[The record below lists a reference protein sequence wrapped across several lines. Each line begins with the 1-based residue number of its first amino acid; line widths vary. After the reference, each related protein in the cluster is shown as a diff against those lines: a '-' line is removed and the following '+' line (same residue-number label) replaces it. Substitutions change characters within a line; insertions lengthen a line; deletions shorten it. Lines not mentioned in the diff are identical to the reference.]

1 MPLKRSGIRDQV
13 CDFNLAGIASQA
25 SEMGQISAKPDKA
38 NVGNWLNFL
47 FRLSVVAIFQA
58 DNQSAGPER
67 APTKRYIATGTDLVR
82 ARIKARRP
90 RSANQ
95 FSWRGRY

>member
-38 NVGNWLNFL
+38 NVGNWL
-47 FRLSVVAIFQA
+47 IFYFDCRSLQFFKLT
-58 DNQSAGPER
+58 
-67 APTKRYIATGTDLVR
+67 TKAR
-82 ARIKARRP
+82 ARKELRQNATSQLGLI
-90 RSANQ
+90 
-95 FSWRGRY
+95 